1 MSIENE
7 YWAANI
13 QGLTQW
19 IRMERIERLGR
30 KAKDDGDEGDDFMT
44 VMVNYKEQ
52 I

>member
-30 KAKDDGDEGDDFMT
+30 KAEKNRDKRDDYHDGDVEL
-44 VMVNYKEQ
+44 
-52 I
+52 